1 MDLRDALLDAMRT
14 WRTRRISRNS
24 ASRLIAGG
32 SSGPDEYRGLRTLL
46 DAAKASP
53 APGELAGEQ
62 DAVAGFVT
70 AHRAP
75 TSPPARPDH
84 PHVRGTVRALGVKI
98 AAVAGA
104 LAVSGTALAATTG
117 HLPDSAQRR
126 AHDFLGAPAPQ
137 HPAGA
142 ATPAP
147 TPSVLRPATPSA
159 VSRPPGPAG
168 SSVAPPTTAGA
179 TAIPALT
186 DLCRQ
191 WLTPPGGTRAVTAA
205 GHRALRAAAGGEKNI
220 GSYCADVLT
229 PPTAEASPTTEAPT
243 PPPPSPAAPQPSPA
257 DGGHADNGIPA
268 TPTAL
273 PGDTDAPHAP
283 DAPAL
288 DPAD

>member
-1 MDLRDALLDAMRT
+1 MDLRDALQDAMRT

-32 SSGPDEYRGLRTLL
+32 SPGPDEYRGLRTLL

-70 AHRAP
+70 AHRAFTP
-75 TSPPARPDH
+75 PPARPDH

-104 LAVSGTALAATTG
+104 LAVSGTAIAATTG

-126 AHDFLGAPAPQ
+126 AHDLLGAPAPEI
-137 HPAGA
+137 PPG
-142 ATPAP
+142 TPAP
-147 TPSVLRPATPSA
+147 TPSALRSITPSP

-168 SSVAPPTTAGA
+168 SSVAPPA
-179 TAIPALT
+179 TARATPAPTLT

-191 WLTPPGGTRAVTAA
+191 WLTPPGGPRAVTPA
-205 GHRALRAAAGGEKNI
+205 GLRTLRTAAGGEKNI
-220 GSYCADVLT
+220 GSYCTNLLD
-229 PPTAEASPTTEAPT
+229 PPTTEPAT
-243 PPPPSPAAPQPSPA
+243 QAPPSPAAPEPP
-257 DGGHADNGIPA
+257 DGGHNDNNVPSPPA
-268 TPTAL
+268 TRPA
-273 PGDTDAPHAP
+273 DTDAPAAP
-283 DAPAL
+283 DAPAA
-288 DPAD
+288 DPPG